1 MRVIPVDKV
10 KPGMVVERTI
20 HGSKGEILLNK
31 GVQIDARYI
40 QRLKDIG
47 VPAIY
52 VWDENIGKVEYDEV
66 VSNQTRLEALS
77 VARDV
82 VTNLRLRS
90 DFDIRRVNKVV
101 DDLVSELVTS
111 RDLLVALIDM
121 RAANDEGF
129 YHSVNTTVLSVIT
142 GLGMGYNDKQLRQLA
157 CGALF
162 HDIGVILLPPELLKK
177 PTPLSPE
184 ENKQILKHPE
194 LGFQILRKKEGVS
207 LMSAHVALQHHEKF
221 DGSGYPRGLAGDEIC
236 EYARI
241 VAIAA
246 IYDNFV
252 GLGSNKQLVLP
263 HQAIQYLIKY
273 GGIWFDPEILKVFV
287 GIIAVFP
294 IGSVVQLNS
303 GVQALVTRANKNYPS
318 RPVVRVFKNR
328 VGARVAPP
336 FEIDLE
342 ANPEYFIQ
350 TIVVEEP

>member
-10 KPGMVVERTI
+10 KPGMVVERAI
-20 HGSKGEILLNK
+20 IGSTGEILLNK
-31 GVQIDARYI
+31 GMKIDAQYI
-40 QRLKDIG
+40 RRLKDIG

-52 VWDENIGKVEYDEV
+52 VRDENIGKVEYDEV
-66 VSNQTRLEALS
+66 VSDRTRLEAQR
-77 VARDV
+77 VTRDV
-82 VTNLRLRS
+82 LTNLRLRS

-101 DDLVSELVTS
+101 DDLISELVAS

-129 YHSVNTTVLSVIT
+129 YHSVNTTVLSIIT
-142 GLGMGYNDKQLRQLA
+142 GLAMGYNEKQLRQLA

-162 HDIGVILLPPELLKK
+162 HDIGVIMLPPELLKK
-177 PTPLSPE
+177 QESLSPE
-184 ENKQILKHPE
+184 ENEQVLKHPE

-207 LMSAHVALQHHEKF
+207 LMSAHVALQHHEKY
-221 DGSGYPRGLAGDEIC
+221 DGSGYPRGLAGEKIC

-241 VAIAA
+241 VAITA

-252 GLGSNKQLVLP
+252 GSGFNRQLVLP
-263 HQAIQYLIKY
+263 HQAIQYLINY
-273 GGIWFDPEILKVFV
+273 SGIWFDPEILKIFV
-287 GIIAVFP
+287 GIIAAFP

-328 VGARVAPP
+328 MGARVAPP

-342 ANPEYFIQ
+342 INSEYFIEN
-350 TIVVEEP
+350 IVVEEP